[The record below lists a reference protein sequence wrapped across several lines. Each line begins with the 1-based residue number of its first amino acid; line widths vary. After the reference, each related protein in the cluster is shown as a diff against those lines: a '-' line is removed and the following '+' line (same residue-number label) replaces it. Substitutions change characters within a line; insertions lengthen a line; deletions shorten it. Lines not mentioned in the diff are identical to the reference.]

1 MGVAYSVETCK
12 RLAEAFGR
20 QELLRPR
27 RVDRYEPGTELI
39 YDMTGVVP
47 AGAARVTV
55 VVDRFVGGG
64 FAGQVYLV
72 TVKAIKA
79 VSHSAAAKGD
89 GGIAGLSVG
98 GKYAVKILVP
108 PGRFAQVFR
117 NAIYFAAFQS
127 SFQLQVNPAAAR
139 AGALWQKFIRRAAGI
154 RFGQERAVR
163 DIMATFVDPVIGGCG
178 EISEWIEGRT
188 WRFEVDDHLFARWF
202 ARRKRAKVGTG
213 SESASCSPIRCLSP
227 VSPGSPEYLAKKDFM
242 AEMVRLLHDL
252 GAPELARQYEWWTCK
267 SQPNCL
273 KRSDTESDPAAG
285 LTAADFRAGLALL
298 PFLPM
303 SPGDIALILK
313 GLLHGRLVQFDR
325 GDLGKLQRFI
335 DAHPGKFADM
345 KPALEELQADEQCY
359 RDSQIDITHNHVR
372 LLYSGRLWSTIGS
385 SAVTGWRVQGR
396 IDEVT
401 EKSFRRSRLAAMV
414 FAAVGFLAP
423 LAALAGAGLLAAGGI
438 AVKWAAA
445 AAGAS
450 PWWRLRPATLA
461 AGLGLLVIVPLAC
474 RLARRMWGRS
484 DLRAHY
490 GSMLLSPAY
499 LGRAIRG
506 RVIEKVIGWLRC
518 GRVSAAKAEAIAD
531 SLPRFLLHLP
541 LSVLPAGVH
550 RAATDASY
558 AVEKLSAIFVRPIR
572 LYFNADAREQ
582 WLRDMVAQGRR
593 NHLVTDED
601 AEAIL
606 GRVKEPFI
614 QKYLK
619 CLAVHVC
626 MAPVTHVVAAIVAV
640 WYWLSHP
647 ELSTGQLWARALGIM
662 AFFQLIPLSPGS
674 LCRGL
679 YVLYLVVR
687 ERDFKN
693 YNIAV
698 FLAFFKYFGYLA
710 FPIQMAYRYPAL
722 ARFMAGHWATS
733 AVHVVPVFGEKGALL
748 EHFVFDMFYNYPLTI
763 RRGMAVRA
771 AQRVG
776 RVVRDWHALACIAG
790 GTALLTAADVAY
802 RHSHHALP
810 TELKQVWYAVA
821 LAPLLAGW
829 AAAAWGGGAAMG
841 RRIALA
847 ALTGLGIALTYLA
860 AHATLAKHAGA
871 MMEPDAALEML
882 SWSAFAFVLLATL
895 GGLVEETHGRVRED
909 RLAER

>member
-1 MGVAYSVETCK
+1 MGVAYSVETCN
-12 RLAEAFGR
+12 RLAEAFDEQG
-20 QELLRPR
+20 LLRPR
-27 RVDRYEPGTELI
+27 RVDRYEPGTELA
-39 YDMTGVVP
+39 YDMTGVFP
-47 AGAARVTV
+47 ATPARVTV

-72 TVKAIKA
+72 TVKSIKSA
-79 VSHSAAAKGD
+79 PGAGGVPAAAGGA
-89 GGIAGLSVG
+89 GGIAGLVVG
-98 GKYAVKILVP
+98 GKYAMKILVP
-108 PGRFAQVFR
+108 PGRFARVFR

-127 SFQLQVNPAAAR
+127 PFQLQVNPAAAR
-139 AGALWQKFIRRAAGI
+139 AGALWQKFIRRAAGV

-188 WRFEVDDHLFARWF
+188 WRFEVDDRLFTRWF
-202 ARRKRAKVGTG
+202 GRRRAKMGTG

-227 VSPGSPEYLAKKDFM
+227 LSPGSPEYLAKKDFM
-242 AEMVRLLHDL
+242 AEMVRLLHEV

-303 SPGDIALILK
+303 SPGDIGLILK

-325 GDLGKLQRFI
+325 GDLGKLQRFT
-335 DAHPGKFADM
+335 DAHPAQFADM
-345 KPALEELQADEQCY
+345 KPAMEELRDDEQCY

-372 LLYSGRLWSTIGS
+372 LLYSGRLWSTIGRS
-385 SAVTGWRVQGR
+385 ETTGWRVQGR
-396 IDEVT
+396 IDE
-401 EKSFRRSRLAAMV
+401 AMEQSLHRNWIKCVAFAVLNSPV
-414 FAAVGFLAP
+414 FQVSL
-423 LAALAGAGLLAAGGI
+423 GL
-438 AVKWAAA
+438 WAAA
-445 AAGAS
+445 SIFSKWGVAVS
-450 PWWRLRPATLA
+450 PWRLRPAAIAAALA
-461 AGLGLLVIVPLAC
+461 VLVVVPLVC
-474 RLARRMWGRS
+474 RLLRRMWGRA

-490 GSMLLSPAY
+490 ASMLLSPAY

-506 RVIEKVIGWLRC
+506 RVIEKVIGWHRS
-518 GRVSAAKAEAIAD
+518 GRVSAEKAEALAR
-531 SLPRFLLHLP
+531 SVPRLLLHLP
-541 LSVLPAGVH
+541 LSILPAGLH
-550 RAATDASY
+550 RVLTDASY
-558 AVEKLSAIFVRPIR
+558 AAEKLSAVFVRPIR

-582 WLRDMVAQGRR
+582 WLRDMVAEGRR

-619 CLAVHVC
+619 CLAVHIC
-626 MAPVTHVVAAIVAV
+626 FAPVTHVVAAIVAV
-640 WYWLSHP
+640 CYAVNHWEMSWQ
-647 ELSTGQLWARALGIM
+647 ELWARGLAIM
-662 AFFQLIPLSPGS
+662 AFFQLIPVSPGS

-679 YVLYLVVR
+679 YVLYLVIR

-748 EHFVFDMFYNYPLTI
+748 EHFVFDLFYNYPLTI

-771 AQRVG
+771 AQRAG
-776 RVVRDWHALACIAG
+776 RALRDWHVLACIVG
-790 GTALLTAADVAY
+790 GTALLAAADVA
-802 RHSHHALP
+802 RWHWRGSVPA
-810 TELKQVWYAVA
+810 ELRQIWYAVA

-829 AAAAWGGGAAMG
+829 LAAAWAGGAAMG

-847 ALTGLGIALTYLA
+847 AITGLGMAMAYLA
-860 AHATLAKHAGA
+860 THATLAKHAGA
-871 MMEPDAALEML
+871 MMPPDAALEML

-895 GGLVEETHGRVRED
+895 GGLVEETHAPVQEQ
-909 RLAER
+909 A